1 MANSAASKSGI
12 ASVWTVMPLQISAS
26 PTAPTVMIAI
36 SAPFTQRMMTALSR
50 WSANC
55 PDSADNRK
63 KGRMNRP
70 VASALNQVSDFSSLY
85 TWYTTNSTIA
95 FLNRLSLNAPSNWVT
110 KSGRKRRLFRSL
122 SEACMYGGSSFP

>member
-1 MANSAASKSGI
+1 MIGPKKVEWMPMANSAASKSGI

-95 FLNRLSLNAPSNWVT
+95 FLNRLSLNAPSN
-110 KSGRKRRLFRSL
+110 
-122 SEACMYGGSSFP
+122 